1 MAFENLPEFAAMNPR
16 EEEVDA
22 VRVLMRDRGL
32 ENPIMAETA
41 AELLNEVRLNRAKA
55 EYDALRQLQAR
66 ARVGTQSNP
75 KVDRVY
81 KPYLFIVVLVLF
93 IYILMRVLGK
103 G

>member
-16 EEEVDA
+16 EEEIEA
-22 VRVLMRDRGL
+22 VRALISDRGL
-32 ENPIMAETA
+32 TEPLSAETA
-41 AELLNEVRLNRAKA
+41 TEMLNEVRLNRAKT
-55 EYDALRQLQAR
+55 EYNALRQLQAR

-103 G
+103 S